1 MLSIHYIRE
10 KKEEAIERLAVKN
23 FDAREIIEQIIS
35 IDETR
40 RKTQNEMDTLL
51 NTSNQL
57 AKQIGDLF
65 KSGKT
70 AEANDLKNKSGALKE
85 ETGVLKNRLEE
96 LEKELNDLLV
106 KLPNTPH
113 HSTPFLILPND

>member
-1 MLSIHYIRE
+1 MLSINYIRE
-10 KKEEAIERLAVKN
+10 NKDEAIERVAVKN
-23 FDAREIIEQIIS
+23 FDAKDLIEAAIS
-35 IDETR
+35 IDEAR

-51 NTSNQL
+51 NASNQL

-65 KSGKT
+65 KAGKT

-85 ETGVLKNRLEE
+85 ETGILKNRLEE